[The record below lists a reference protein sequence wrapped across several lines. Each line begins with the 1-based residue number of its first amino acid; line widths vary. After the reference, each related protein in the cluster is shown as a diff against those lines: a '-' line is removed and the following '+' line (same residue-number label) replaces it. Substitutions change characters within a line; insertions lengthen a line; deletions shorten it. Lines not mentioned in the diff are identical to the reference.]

1 MRVLIAVASKHG
13 GTLEIATRVGG
24 VLTARGHPARVQDA
38 ATVQGLGDVDAVV
51 LSSAIYFT
59 RWLPAAV
66 QLVERHEDGLRDRPV
81 WLFSSG
87 LSGDPAKTAS
97 KPNAQLSGLLD
108 RTGARSH
115 RLFGG
120 RLDRSRLNLWERLL
134 VKLARS
140 WGDETRDWSQVERW
154 ANDVADELDAV
165 ASAGT
170 R

>member
-66 QLVERHEDGLRDRPV
+66 QFVERHEDGLRRPRQDRVEAQRTTVRSARPDRRPEPPPV
-81 WLFSSG
+81 RG
-87 LSGDPAKTAS
+87 TTGPQPAQSLGTA
-97 KPNAQLSGLLD
+97 PGHTRPLV
-108 RTGARSH
+108 
-115 RLFGG
+115 GG
-120 RLDRSRLNLWERLL
+120 RNAGL
-134 VKLARS
+134 V
-140 WGDETRDWSQVERW
+140 
-154 ANDVADELDAV
+154 
-165 ASAGT
+165 AG
-170 R
+170 